1 MLYEKIIGLLD
12 EQQIPYTIHEHE
24 VIKTVQDALERFH
37 LPIDNLLKTVVF
49 KIKDGAWILA
59 AVRGADRIH
68 YKKLAD
74 ALDVKRTAL
83 RSIAPDE
90 VRDRLGFEI
99 GGVGPF
105 PIQEQMIIIF
115 DTQAAALGTIVCGS
129 GLNTRTVEAA
139 VADLITL
146 AQAQTADIVR

>member
-59 AVRGADRIH
+59 AVRGTDRIH

-74 ALDVKRTAL
+74 ALGVKRTEL
-83 RSIAPDE
+83 RSIAPNE
-90 VRDRLGFEI
+90 VRERLGFEI

-105 PIQEQMIIIF
+105 PVQEGMIIIF
-115 DTQAAALGTIVCGS
+115 DTKAAELGTIVCGS
-129 GLNTRTVEAA
+129 GLNTRTFEAA

-146 AQAQTADIVR
+146 AHGQVADIVR